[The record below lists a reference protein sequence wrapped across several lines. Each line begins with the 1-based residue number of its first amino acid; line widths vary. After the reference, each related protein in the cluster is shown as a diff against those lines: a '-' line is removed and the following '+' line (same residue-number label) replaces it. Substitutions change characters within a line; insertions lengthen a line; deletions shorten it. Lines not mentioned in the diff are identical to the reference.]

1 MRLTDKQIYDLNNM
15 NVAAQNVRLG
25 DLLSLLLE
33 NGGGGGDGSTNL
45 ITRESYLNFPKVGD
59 ENNLYIDTGKNT
71 IYRWDDNDSNYHL
84 VGSSI
89 ENIIDNF
96 EIINGGN
103 ANG

>member
-25 DLLSLLLE
+25 DLLSILLE
-33 NGGGGGDGSTNL
+33 GGGGGDGTNL
-45 ITRESYLNFPKVGD
+45 VYRASYLNFPNVGD
-59 ENNLYIDTGKNT
+59 ENNLYIDTTSNT
-71 IYRWDDNDSNYHL
+71 VYRWDDEGLKYYMI
-84 VGSSI
+84 GSSI
-89 ENIIDNF
+89 QNIINTL